1 MEFTVSRR
9 PELMMEPV
17 WLLVGAAI
25 LAVSLIF
32 FFMLCKYRIRH
43 RKRSKKAARPPKKIG
58 AAFAREKALH
68 SIDNIIQ
75 DLSHS
80 RIDIR
85 ESYQRLS
92 MIMRIFVTD
101 ISGRDVTSL
110 TLSELKSSD
119 LKKLAK
125 LIEKWYAPEFAMK
138 TRADF
143 INDAKQAKNVVE
155 TWN

>member
-32 FFMLCKYRIRH
+32 FFMLFKYRIRH
-43 RKRSKKAARPPKKIG
+43 RKRIKKAARPPKKIG
-58 AAFAREKALH
+58 VAFAREKALH

-101 ISGRDVTSL
+101 VSGRDVTSL